1 MARTSHMTII
11 LVLIIHSYN
20 NENMKHTIE
29 AGLVTQND
37 LLGVI
42 IVIIWCKHSGEY

>member
-29 AGLVTQND
+29 AGLVTLSLSLFDASTAGNIREKD
-37 LLGVI
+37 
-42 IVIIWCKHSGEY
+42 